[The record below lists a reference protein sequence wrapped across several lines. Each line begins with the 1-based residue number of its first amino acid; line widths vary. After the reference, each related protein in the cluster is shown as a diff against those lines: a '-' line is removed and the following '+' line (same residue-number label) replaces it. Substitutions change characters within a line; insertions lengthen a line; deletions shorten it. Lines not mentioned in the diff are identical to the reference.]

1 MLPTY
6 DNQNLNAEELALE
19 EMFASDEVEFLSPEE
34 LQKEKKNL
42 KTYQVQKAEKK
53 SVNIRL
59 LASDIAKI
67 KAKSEAIWI
76 PYQTLMTIK
85 MHEFANA

>member
-19 EMFASDEVEFLSPEE
+19 EMFTSDEVEFLSPEE

-42 KTYQVQKAEKK
+42 KVYQVQKAEKK

>member
-19 EMFASDEVEFLSPEE
+19 EMFTGDEVEFLSPEE

-42 KTYQVQKAEKK
+42 KAYQVQKSEKK

-67 KAKSEAIWI
+67 KAKSEAI
-76 PYQTLMTIK
+76 
-85 MHEFANA
+85 

>member
-19 EMFASDEVEFLSPEE
+19 EMFTGDEVEFFSPEA

-42 KTYQVQKAEKK
+42 KSYQVQKAEKK

-67 KAKSEAIWI
+67 KAKSEAI
-76 PYQTLMTIK
+76 
-85 MHEFANA
+85 

>member
-1 MLPTY
+1 MTSLTKEEQEL
-6 DNQNLNAEELALE
+6 QNVVTAEYIEKHRLSSSALE
-19 EMFASDEVEFLSPEE
+19 KRKKE
-34 LQKEKKNL
+34 LQ
-42 KTYQVQKAEKK
+42 TYQVQKSEKK

>member
-1 MLPTY
+1 MFVASLMLKMKKKFFSKQP
-6 DNQNLNAEELALE
+6 AEELALE
-19 EMFASDEVEFLSPEE
+19 EMFTSDEVEFLSPEE

-42 KTYQVQKAEKK
+42 KAYQVQKAEKK

-67 KAKSEAIWI
+67 KAKSEAI
-76 PYQTLMTIK
+76 
-85 MHEFANA
+85 

>member
-19 EMFASDEVEFLSPEE
+19 EMFTSDEVEFLSPEE

-42 KTYQVQKAEKK
+42 KAYQVQKSEKK

-67 KAKSEAIWI
+67 KAKSEAI
-76 PYQTLMTIK
+76 
-85 MHEFANA
+85 

>member
-19 EMFASDEVEFLSPEE
+19 EMFTSDEVEFLSPEE

-42 KTYQVQKAEKK
+42 KTYQVQKSEKK

-67 KAKSEAIWI
+67 KAKSEAI
-76 PYQTLMTIK
+76 
-85 MHEFANA
+85 